1 MPEQL
6 LGYPLNER
14 STRAFYLRI
23 ADEIARGRVESLGA
37 RHLTPLQLFESVR
50 QGLLRCA
57 VFPGED
63 PNYLIEND
71 EDTNKQS
78 FHPDDPRSRVTV
90 HLSTRFAAHENPE
103 DYNLTYKRKKHRP
116 DAISALGLA
125 DSQYRNTEWLHRE
138 RNDEADAHFAWKHG
152 ERASSRKIRKFAL
165 PEHQTQL
172 KSVIQYLKILDRLAK
187 SEDGTSAWSGINEK
201 GNTFHQIDELVG
213 LLDIIDTVEKVAAI
227 QFPHIKGYCIYAIPS
242 SEDTKLYSYQF
253 LHDTKHFSDIDHVP
267 WQPVPTP
274 EQSKVIASPE
284 VTPTVPIP
292 DMSVRL
298 MRLRE
303 MRRTL
308 AANREF
314 LRRNH
319 PVTTILRA
327 RMQSRLASEEDA
339 RGLMAK
345 RMRESDD
352 SNNRA
357 EQEILKA
364 TRTINQLSR
373 QGLDSLCAAII
384 PGPDITCT
392 DDELKNALVKLGPL
406 FARMYELPTNA
417 RGVLVDRLSHHE
429 YVFMSAKYRT
439 QASSKLFDILAD
451 PAAATKLIE
460 GLKQQTDLADLLA
473 RDILSD
479 IFSSITSDGHGVVRM
494 HGDPAMHVLNQ
505 SRIPSQSND
514 GELVEALSQVS
525 ETLQKSVSDR
535 IKAMREAKAAA
546 EKKAKEEKLAIKRD
560 EIYRTTIR
568 DAYNQT
574 ESLFANSVFA
584 DQCDKRGIAINTFGS
599 NWTPFRLNRA
609 GSFEHLKHYGK
620 VIAGSAIAAFSTGVA
635 MTLGPPALQPIAD
648 ALYDRLHPVQP
659 PIVER
664 ITATPLAA
672 ITATPRITETP
683 LPHQPDFF
691 EILGQNFKLPDSP
704 LINTSARALRG
715 EMTEALPDRINS
727 TMHVRNIGTIIQE
740 PDSLKGKKLISTAV
754 APPEG
759 IVDRYGLKPF
769 INIKKTSEL
778 KLQSLPNDRLV
789 YVSGRIDL
797 VTPLEGYE
805 VKNIYV
811 PTNVSAMSDAS
822 GAVYLSQGIDAA
834 FIELAPLPASK
845 QSLGRV
851 REYPDVVGVG
861 YDLPKNWKE
870 RALSVNAMLTGD
882 PELQSIHSSLIQ
894 SLEENPNNSDEIIL
908 KHLNILG
915 AYVDKN
921 KKYSLKTIPNQAGF
935 TKSNTL
941 TFLANNRNT
950 PYYCSVAAF
959 ATSGFLESIGVENH
973 VRVNVPVVREGQSI
987 VEKGITHADLVV
999 VLPLSGRS
1007 LLVDMTPSSSATD
1020 ADRRALEDLRTAS
1033 QVPLDTRST
1042 GQSNVEKKNATS
1054 NTPVSRPAQ
1063 TVPINSTEVSTAT
1076 PTPIAEPTAIA
1087 THAVTPIETPT
1098 PIQNR
1103 YAIDDV
1109 QEKNT
1114 NVLDKVAQL
1123 EQQDLIDFLNLYK
1136 YPLLFGVSS
1145 TVLSAYLINRHQRRR
1160 TDSGVQ
1166 APIEVVKG
1174 LEIKADID
1182 KLGAQMDKYSR
1193 EYGGVER
1200 RVMMGIIY
1208 KLRSSFT
1215 LDNISMING
1224 LLSQWDVHRHGS
1236 GTKWLLWHSE
1246 GMDFTSYESAAEAFR
1261 AIAES
1266 DVDFKKYLP
1275 QASTT
1280 KLLELKRALKT
1291 SLATRD
1297 QLTPDENFE
1306 TLWNAAKETLKSE
1319 KSSLAELR
1327 ERVAMLAQIKSEGDF
1342 LSVQIANPL
1351 VESAHNT
1358 EQTAV
1363 TGGIELLNRLNPSS
1377 QSTLLQLLNFNNS

>member
-165 PEHQTQL
+165 PEYQTQL
-172 KSVIQYLKILDRLAK
+172 KSVIQYLLILDRLAT
-187 SEDGTSAWSGINEK
+187 SEDGTSAWSGLLES
-201 GNTFHQIDELVG
+201 GNTFKTDLEFVG
-213 LLDIIDTVEKVAAI
+213 LLDIIDTVEKVTAI
-227 QFPHIKGYCIYAIPS
+227 EFPHIKGYCIYCMGDAYTKPYPYQLFKDVDKF
-242 SEDTKLYSYQF
+242 SELS
-253 LHDTKHFSDIDHVP
+253 HVP
-267 WQPVPTP
+267 WQPVPTS

-284 VTPTVPIP
+284 VTPAVPVP
-292 DMSVRL
+292 DMSML
-298 MRLRE
+298 LKRLRE

-314 LRRNH
+314 LRKNH
-319 PVTTILRA
+319 PGTTILRA
-327 RMQSRLASEEDA
+327 HLQSRGASAEDA

-352 SNNRA
+352 SKNTA

-373 QGLDSLCAAII
+373 QGLDSLCAAIT

-406 FARMYELPTNA
+406 FARMYELSTNA
-417 RGVLVDRLSHHE
+417 RGVLVDGLSHHE
-429 YVFMSAKYRT
+429 YTFMTSKYRT
-439 QASSKLFDILAD
+439 QVSSKLFDILAD

-460 GLKQQTDLADLLA
+460 GLKQQTDLTDLIA

-494 HGDPAMHVLNQ
+494 HGDPAMHILNQ

-514 GELVEALSQVS
+514 RELVEALSQVS
-525 ETLQKSVSDR
+525 ETLQKSVSAR
-535 IKAMREAKAAA
+535 VKAMREAKAAA
-546 EKKAKEEKLAIKRD
+546 EKKAKEEQLAIKRD
-560 EIYRTTIR
+560 DLYRSAIRNTHEEIEKYFA
-568 DAYNQT
+568 DT
-574 ESLFANSVFA
+574 EFA
-584 DQCDKRGIAINTFGS
+584 DQCGKRGIAINTFGS
-599 NWTPFRLNRA
+599 RWTPFRLNRA

-620 VIAGSAIAAFSTGVA
+620 VIAGSAIAAFST
-635 MTLGPPALQPIAD
+635 MTLGPPALQFIAD

-659 PIVER
+659 QIIER

-672 ITATPRITETP
+672 ITATPRVTETP
-683 LPHQPDFF
+683 APRQPDFF

-715 EMTEALPDRINS
+715 EMAGALPDRINT

-740 PDSLKGKKLISTAV
+740 PESLKGKKLISTAV
-754 APPEG
+754 APLEG

-778 KLQSLPNDRLV
+778 KLQSLPSDRLV

-811 PTNVSAMSDAS
+811 PTDVSAMSDAS

-845 QSLGRV
+845 QSSGRV

-870 RALSVNAMLTGD
+870 RALSVNATLTGD

-915 AYVDKN
+915 AYVDKS

-1054 NTPVSRPAQ
+1054 NTPVRPPAQ

-1076 PTPIAEPTAIA
+1076 PTPVAEPTASA
-1087 THAVTPIETPT
+1087 TQVVTPTEIPT

-1103 YAIDDV
+1103 HAIDDV

-1114 NVLDKVAQL
+1114 NVLDKVAQS
-1123 EQQDLIDFLNLYK
+1123 EQQELIDFLNLYK

-1145 TVLSAYLINRHQRRR
+1145 TVLSAYLINRHRRRR

-1166 APIEVVKG
+1166 APTEVVNG

-1182 KLGAQMDKYSR
+1182 RLGAQMDKYSK

-1208 KLRSSFT
+1208 KLRSNFT

-1266 DVDFKKYLP
+1266 DVDFKRYLP

-1297 QLTPDENFE
+1297 QLTPDEDFE
-1306 TLWNAAKETLKSE
+1306 TLWIAAKETLRSE
-1319 KSSLAELR
+1319 KSSLAELQ
-1327 ERVAMLAQIKSEGDF
+1327 ERAAMLAQIKSVGDP

-1377 QSTLLQLLNFNNS
+1377 QSTLLQLLNLNNS